1 LTGTA
6 KDSPLVANASGS
18 RDLPAVRVALAATL
32 GVLLLSPPQQPGH
45 AALILPRLPGDFAP
59 GDTTRV
65 NN

>member
-1 LTGTA
+1 
-6 KDSPLVANASGS
+6 VANASGS

-59 GDTTRV
+59 GGTTRV